1 MTTTPSTKGDKRLT
15 RALEYVS
22 DYWLPVNHEVA
33 RKIRDGLTSGKFE
46 SDRFLL
52 KKEVCSDIAL
62 FFGCIRELTHIL
74 AERNED
80 LHMSHDFTR
89 VFDDLDLE
97 TLQVALESVLT
108 TPSVHLVSEGEDP
121 EVGRLL
127 EAVIS
132 MTAAQTLAPA
142 YNQSA
147 GAATSAAALRQL
159 GFALI
164 AWNYPGVYK
173 DCIRRLP
180 DYPGA
185 SLESLITSSLGF
197 SPMLLATGLASRWGL
212 PTELLEQIDDS
223 DSNEDG
229 ETISAIGSTLQQI
242 CKVSEALARVQ
253 FERWYPSAKSD
264 WDSATKEVERV
275 LGPQGIERIRERC
288 AIACASFLAT
298 SPDIFRPGLFLDE
311 AMLRRAP
318 KVSINPYIALSEEP
332 VQRAI
337 TKLYEIIDL
346 PRSSSKALQFL
357 LRELIPA
364 AKFTG
369 GCVFTVDPTS
379 CQLTP
384 QLDVGLCEARTIAP
398 VHYMVNGEQEDP
410 VLLAFLTSE
419 GCKPILVEDNRNG
432 ICSISAAFGRGQ
444 RVGVLYLEIPI
455 TEVQRDQ
462 AHTLAHFQGAVHAL
476 VDCLKL

>member
-1 MTTTPSTKGDKRLT
+1 MTTSPSTKADKRLT

-22 DYWLPVNHEVA
+22 DYWLPVNHDIA
-33 RKIRDGLTSGKFE
+33 RKIRDGLSSGTFE

-52 KKEVCSDIAL
+52 KKEVCSDLGL
-62 FFGCIRELTHIL
+62 FFGCIRELRHIL
-74 AERNED
+74 AERNEE
-80 LHMSHDFTR
+80 LNVSYDFTR
-89 VFDDLDLE
+89 VFEEIDLE

-108 TPSVHLVSEGEDP
+108 LPSVHLVSEGEDP

-132 MTAAQTLAPA
+132 MTAAQTLAPS
-142 YNQSA
+142 YDQSP

-185 SLESLITSSLGF
+185 TLDSLITSSLGF

-212 PTELLEQIDDS
+212 PTELLGHLDEAAIA
-223 DSNEDG
+223 EDG
-229 ETISAIGSTLQQI
+229 DTICAIGSTLQQI

-253 FERWYPSAKSD
+253 FERWYPTAKSD
-264 WDSATKEVERV
+264 WEDAAKEVERV
-275 LGPQGIERIRERC
+275 MGPQGIERIRERC

-311 AMLRRAP
+311 AMLSRAT
-318 KVSINPYIALSEEP
+318 KTEANPYISLSEEP
-332 VQRAI
+332 VQRAM

-369 GCVFTVDPTS
+369 GCVYTVDPTS

-384 QLDVGLCEARTIAP
+384 QLDVGPCEARTVAP
-398 VHYMVNGEQEDP
+398 LHYMVDGDQEDP

-432 ICSISAAFGRGQ
+432 ICSLSAAFGRGQ
-444 RVGVLYLEIPI
+444 RVGVLYLELPLS
-455 TEVQRDQ
+455 EVQKDQ
-462 AHTLAHFQGAVHAL
+462 AHVMAHFQGAVRAL

>member
-1 MTTTPSTKGDKRLT
+1 MTTTPSAKADKRLT

-33 RKIRDGLTSGKFE
+33 RKIRDGLSSGAFE

-52 KKEVCSDIAL
+52 KKEVCSDLGL
-62 FFGCIRELTHIL
+62 FFGCIRELRHIL
-74 AERNED
+74 AESNKD
-80 LHMSHDFTR
+80 MHISHDFTR

-97 TLQVALESVLT
+97 TLQIALESVLT
-108 TPSVHLVSEGEDP
+108 SPSVHLVSEGEDP

-185 SLESLITSSLGF
+185 SLDSLITSSLGF
-197 SPMLLATGLASRWGL
+197 SPMLLATGLASKWGL
-212 PTELLEQIDDS
+212 PTELLDHMDEAERD
-223 DSNEDG
+223 EDR

-253 FERWYPSAKSD
+253 FERWYPSAKGD
-264 WDSATKEVERV
+264 WEDAAKEVERV
-275 LGPQGIERIRERC
+275 MGPQGIERIRERC
-288 AIACASFLAT
+288 AVACTSFLAT

-311 AMLRRAP
+311 AMLCRAP
-318 KVSINPYIALSEEP
+318 KTSTNPYIALSEEP
-332 VQRAI
+332 VQRAM
-337 TKLYEIIDL
+337 TQLYEIIDL

-384 QLDVGLCEARTIAP
+384 QLDVGPCEARTVAP
-398 VHYMVNGEQEDP
+398 LHYMVDGDQEDP

-432 ICSISAAFGRGQ
+432 ICSLSAAFGRGQ
-444 RVGVLYLEIPI
+444 RVGVLYLEMPLAEIR
-455 TEVQRDQ
+455 RDQ
-462 AHTLAHFQGAVHAL
+462 AHVMAHFQGAVRAL